1 MFSKYI
7 AACCLCLSFSLLLA
21 GCSNTETE
29 NMLSESDVPIGF
41 GVSVPSTGRALL
53 TDASQ
58 MGSFKVWGWRTPE
71 NRNVKGQVFDGT
83 TVTYNENSAFHWTYS
98 PTQSW
103 ILYNSYDFYALYPA
117 TLTNASYNDEGKLSF
132 EGLDIRQSGEYSLD
146 HAIDV
151 MHAHR
156 QEVVGVT
163 PPERVVLTFNHLLT
177 NVNISLQMHEDNEG
191 DEIIVNSVLLYGMD
205 GVATMQDGVWNTS
218 EPCYL
223 WDMLDT
229 PQVMEVGNPKV
240 CFANLLMIP
249 QTIAEGQVTLYV
261 AYSYKQQGSTVTTA
275 KTLQTTLGNGEW
287 GSGEKINY
295 IGTIEVDNTLVFDK
309 PQVESWG
316 TEQVGG
322 TVVIK

>member
-1 MFSKYI
+1 MRKIIDGFLNCIILCS
-7 AACCLCLSFSLLLA
+7 ALMGMLACSD
-21 GCSNTETE
+21 TETE
-29 NMLSESDVPIGF
+29 SIVSETDVHIGF
-41 GVSVPSTGRALL
+41 GVTMSDSRGII
-53 TDASQ
+53 DKESD
-58 MGSFKVWGWRTPE
+58 MGSFKVWGWRTPQ
-71 NRNVKGQVFDGT
+71 NQYVKGNVFNGT
-83 TVTYNENSAFHWTYS
+83 TVTYSEEDIAWTYS
-98 PTQSW
+98 PLQPW
-103 ILYNSYDFYALYPA
+103 ILYNTYNFYALYPA

-163 PPERVVLTFNHLLT
+163 PPERVELTFNHLLT

-191 DEIIVNSVLLYGMD
+191 DEMIVNSVLLYGMD

-322 TVVIK
+322 TIIIQ